1 MILEIC
7 TNSFESALAAQKA
20 GAHRIE
26 LCTALS
32 LGGLTPSYG
41 LLEKVM
47 DSITIPVMVLIRPRS
62 GNFSYSNAEWNQM
75 ERNIALCKKLKVA
88 GIVCG
93 ALNSNQ
99 EIDIQRTQALLEMAE
114 GLDFTF
120 HRAFDWTP
128 DPLKALQT
136 LIDLKVPRLLSSG
149 QEKSAE
155 EGMSLLQTL
164 QGKAEDQLEIMPGGG
179 INNYNVLKFKE
190 AGFKSLHASAS
201 EKIQLLNKA
210 PKVSMEGRLEEGVVS
225 HSSKKKIKEILK
237 KLA

>member
-7 TNSFESALAAQKA
+7 TNSFESAMAAEKA

-47 DSITIPVMVLIRPRS
+47 ESISIPVMVLIRPRS
-62 GNFSYSNAEWNQM
+62 GNFSYSEDEWDQM
-75 ERNIALCKKLKVA
+75 RRDIAFCKKLKVA

-93 ALNSNQ
+93 PLTSHQ
-99 EIDIQRTQALLEMAE
+99 EIDVYRTQALLEMTA

-128 DPLKALQT
+128 DPRRALEK

-149 QEKSAE
+149 QEISAE
-155 EGMSLLQTL
+155 KGILLLQEFQKL
-164 QGKAEDQLEIMPGGG
+164 AMDKLEIMPGGG
-179 INNYNVLKFKE
+179 INADNIDCFKK
-190 AGFKSLHASAS
+190 AGFKALHTSAS
-201 EKIQLLNKA
+201 EKLQLLNKP
-210 PKVSMEGRLEEGVVS
+210 PKVPMEGKMEEGVIHRTS
-225 HSSKKKIKEILK
+225 EEKIKEILRR
-237 KLA
+237 LV

>member
-7 TNSFESALAAQKA
+7 ANSFESAIAAQKA

-26 LCTALS
+26 LCTALT

-62 GNFSYSNAEWNQM
+62 GNFTYSNAEWNQM
-75 ERNIALCKKLKVA
+75 ERDIALCKKLKVA

-93 ALNSNQ
+93 ALNSKQ
-99 EIDIQRTQALLEMAE
+99 EIDIQRTQALLEMTE

-128 DPLKALQT
+128 SPVIALES

-149 QEKSAE
+149 QQQGAIK
-155 EGMSLLQTL
+155 GLSLLKEL
-164 QGKAEDQLEIMPGGG
+164 KALALEQLEIMPGGG
-179 INNYNVLKFKE
+179 INSDNVLYFKE
-190 AGFKSLHASAS
+190 AGFKSVHASAS
-201 EKIQLLNKA
+201 EKIQLLNKSQ
-210 PKVSMEGRLEEGVVS
+210 KVSMEGKLEEGIIS
-225 HSSKKKIKEILK
+225 HSSEEKIKEILQ